1 MPDKT
6 YVLDTNVLIENPKC
20 VASFRNGEQNRIVIP
35 YTVLLELDKL
45 KKDQRLG
52 YVVNQAISIILSDQY
67 LDILPPYSVSEA
79 ALKQNGDG
87 LILEEI
93 ATSGLDDPIFVTN
106 DRILQLKARLH
117 NIRCEGYRDANP
129 FKSESERFTGFIEP
143 GEEPIHNSF
152 RWENGSPI
160 FQGFNETRPVDYA
173 HKVWGVKPRSVYQ
186 NLAMELMLNQDI
198 DLVSIQ
204 SEAGFGKTYLALACA
219 LYLVLEAKNNP
230 FSKIFV
236 IKPVVE
242 IGAKMGFLPGDIEEK
257 MAPYI
262 RYIRDLVVKLH
273 ESRRANRIF
282 MDAEAQFVRFNPNK
296 FEILPI
302 AYVRGMNIEN
312 AIVIIDEMQNLS
324 RTETRAL
331 LTRMCEGVKCFCL
344 GDSRQVDN
352 PYLNETNNGLNW
364 VVKKFLGMR
373 NYAHIVLKGERSRG
387 PITDMVLRSGL

>member
-35 YTVLLELDKL
+35 YAVLLELDKL

-52 YVVNQAISIILSDQY
+52 YVVNQAITIIHSDEY
-67 LDILPPYSVSEA
+67 LDILPPYPVTED
-79 ALKQNGDG
+79 ALKHNGDN
-87 LILEEI
+87 LILQEI
-93 ATSGLDDPIFVTN
+93 AGSELEEPIFVTN
-106 DRILQLKARLH
+106 DRILQIKAKLH
-117 NIRCEGYRDANP
+117 GILCEGYRDANP
-129 FKSESERFTGFIEP
+129 FKSESERYTGFVEAFEDP
-143 GEEPIHNSF
+143 VPNSF
-152 RWENGSPI
+152 RWESGSPK
-160 FQGFNETRPVDYA
+160 FFGYNEEKVVDYA
-173 HKVWGVKPRSVYQ
+173 HKIWGVKPRTVYQ
-186 NLAMELMLNQDI
+186 NLAMELMLNLDI

-230 FSKIFV
+230 FNKIYV
-236 IKPVVE
+236 VKPVVE
-242 IGAKMGFLPGDIEEK
+242 IGSKMGFLPGDIEEK

-273 ESRRANRIF
+273 DSRPANRIF
-282 MDAEAQFVRFNPNK
+282 TDAEAQYVRFNPGK
-296 FEILPI
+296 FEVLPI

-312 AIVIIDEMQNLS
+312 AVVIVDEMQNLS

-331 LTRMCEGVKCFCL
+331 LTRMSEGVKCFCL

-352 PYLNETNNGLNW
+352 PYLNESNNGLNW
-364 VVKKFLGMR
+364 VVKKFKGMR

>member
-1 MPDKT
+1 MAEKT

-20 VASFRNGEQNRIVIP
+20 IVQFRNGEQNRIVIP
-35 YTVLLELDKL
+35 YAVILELDKL

-52 YVVNQAISIILSDQY
+52 YVVNQAIAVIQSDQ
-67 LDILPPYSVSEA
+67 LLSILPPYPISEE
-79 ALKQNGDG
+79 ALKKNCDG

-93 ATSGLDDPIFVTN
+93 KNSHLDDPIFVTN
-106 DRILQLKARLH
+106 DRILQIKAQLYS
-117 NIRCEGYRDANP
+117 IRCEGYRDANP
-129 FKSESERFTGFIEP
+129 FKSESERFTGFVEP
-143 GEEPIHNSF
+143 GDNPIPNSF
-152 RWENGSPI
+152 RWESGHPY
-160 FQGFNETRPVDYA
+160 FLGFNEEKSIDYS

-230 FSKIFV
+230 FNKIFV
-236 IKPVVE
+236 VKPVVE

-273 ESRRANRIF
+273 EGRQANRIF
-282 MDAEAQFVRFNPNK
+282 LDAEAQYVRFNPNK

-312 AIVIIDEMQNLS
+312 AVVIIDEMQNLS